1 MSSVCSLSNVV
12 IKTFHLYKT
21 DILMSL
27 CCFPDFLSSLWRLV
41 YTEHSQSSRTLA
53 RNMATEETTDP
64 FVPLLLLFCSCFG
77 QYFVVLSDSEIYE
90 QEQPFSLK
98 QLGTIGDFVN
108 SMLFN
113 IVWNHYD
120 ELKNAT
126 GTVLFI
132 DSQKLKCH
140 FSRIVTF
147 PRQYYRVYSDHYQ
160 LMAACYLPSNP
171 SMLER
176 TTSPQIPSML

>member
-1 MSSVCSLSNVV
+1 MQDLLEAEFSTSNKLLGTTRVVSWKQLFSGKCESRLLLHVSSVCSLYNVV

-41 YTEHSQSSRTLA
+41 YMEHSQSSRTLA

-132 DSQKLKCH
+132 DCQKLKCH
-140 FSRIVTF
+140 FR
-147 PRQYYRVYSDHYQ
+147 
-160 LMAACYLPSNP
+160 
-171 SMLER
+171 E
-176 TTSPQIPSML
+176 